1 MREFS
6 RERRKTDEGQKMR
19 TMEKGKE
26 ENDLA
31 AFFLKKKICDEKKSH
46 VRDEERG
53 S

>member
-1 MREFS
+1 MLRCCIVREYS

-31 AFFLKKKICDEKKSH
+31 GFFFFFFNL
-46 VRDEERG
+46 
-53 S
+53 